1 MHIEHEKL
9 EELCRK
15 VRSMR
20 DNKNDMEKLIEGDTL
35 EIRSLLKEF
44 EGDKWEVGGMKVS
57 LSDMTRMDSKV
68 LIEELLKAGVNGE
81 VIERA
86 KEAATKTNVGARL
99 NIVQPKTLLE
109 VFS

>member
-1 MHIEHEKL
+1 MRIEHEKL
-9 EELCRK
+9 EVLCRK

-20 DNKNDMEKLIEGDTL
+20 DNKNALDKEIDVDVL
-35 EIRSLLKEF
+35 EIRSLLSDLD
-44 EGDKWEVGGMKVS
+44 GNKWDIGGMKVS

-86 KEAATKTNVGARL
+86 KEAATRTNVGAKL